1 MKLRTTNNSIRI
13 RIRKSEL
20 LQLKKDGRVEEQINF
35 GNEVVFSFTLVIDK
49 ETEAINGSL
58 EANTLVV
65 RIPNTTAINWIE
77 SNEVSIES
85 VSKVSETEE
94 LQILVEKDFPCLDR
108 PNEDKSDTFWELVPQ
123 NEKTC

>member
-20 LQLKKDGRVEEQINF
+20 LQLRKDGKVEERINF
-35 GNEVVFSFTLVIDK
+35 GNEVVFSFALVIDE
-49 ETEAINGSL
+49 ETEVLNGSL
-58 EANTLVV
+58 VGHSLII
-65 RIPNTTAINWIE
+65 RIPNTIGIKWID
-77 SNEVSIES
+77 SNEVGIES

-94 LQILVEKDFPCLDR
+94 LHILVEKDFPCLDR
-108 PNEDKSDTFWELVPQ
+108 PNEDKSDTFWELVPE